1 MQILT
6 KENGREWQKKKRPKW
21 GPGNDVQQLF
31 EVAGIPAFLQWGDTA
46 IERAPVQS
54 AVLCNSL
61 WSCCPCPT
69 LDNPVAFSVNFVD
82 IHWQRDKRDI

>member
-1 MQILT
+1 MLILT
-6 KENGREWQKKKRPKW
+6 KEKKWQNKLLMLLALVTT
-21 GPGNDVQQLF
+21 GNSFFV
-31 EVAGIPAFLQWGDTA
+31 VAGIPAFLQWGDTA